1 MTAFTSVPLRRLV
14 SQVSTWN
21 PLKPGNEDES
31 FDYVDLSAIDQELKV
46 ITGART
52 VQCAEAPS
60 RARQLVHEGDVLVST
75 VRPNLN
81 GVAMVPP
88 HLDGATAST
97 GFCVIR
103 ANRAALE
110 PGYVFH
116 WVKSPGF
123 VSRMMAQ
130 ATGASY
136 PAVSDRIVLDSEIP
150 LPPIPEQRRIAAIL
164 DKADAL
170 RTKRREALD
179 QLDCVAESI
188 FLDMFGDPVTN
199 PKGWET
205 AAFESLCSR
214 VTVGIVVQPAS
225 YYRESG
231 VPALRSLNIKPNKIV
246 LNDLVYFSEQDN
258 NTRLKK
264 TKLKAGDLVLVR
276 SGQPGTAAVVP
287 RELDGINAIDI
298 LIASPKA
305 TEANSAYLCSFF
317 NSTAGRALILSAQR
331 GQIQKHLNVGSLN
344 SAEIITPPLNL
355 QELFAERLAAV
366 RALAF
371 KQAEGLEQTNSL
383 FASLQLR
390 AFRGAL

>member
-1 MTAFTSVPLRRLV
+1 MTPPFVKLGDVVDILSGFAFKSEFFNDSDGLPVVRIRDVVRGYTDTYYTGPYTEQFVVRDGDILIGMDGNFNAAKWRGGRALLNQRVCKVTARASLLDETYLFHYLPIALRRI
-14 SQVSTWN
+14 
-21 PLKPGNEDES
+21 EDATP
-31 FDYVDLSAIDQELKV
+31 FVTVKHLSA
-46 ITGART
+46 
-52 VQCAEAPS
+52 
-60 RARQLVHEGDVLVST
+60 
-75 VRPNLN
+75 
-81 GVAMVPP
+81 
-88 HLDGATAST
+88 
-97 GFCVIR
+97 
-103 ANRAALE
+103 
-110 PGYVFH
+110 
-116 WVKSPGF
+116 
-123 VSRMMAQ
+123 
-130 ATGASY
+130 
-136 PAVSDRIVLDSEIP
+136 SDLREERIP
-150 LPPIPEQRRIAAIL
+150 LPPLAEQRRIAAIL

-179 QLDCVAESI
+179 QLDSVADSI

-199 PKGWET
+199 PKGWAT

-264 TKLKAGDLVLVR
+264 TKLKAGDLVVVR

-371 KQAEGLEQTNSL
+371 KQAKGLEQMNSL